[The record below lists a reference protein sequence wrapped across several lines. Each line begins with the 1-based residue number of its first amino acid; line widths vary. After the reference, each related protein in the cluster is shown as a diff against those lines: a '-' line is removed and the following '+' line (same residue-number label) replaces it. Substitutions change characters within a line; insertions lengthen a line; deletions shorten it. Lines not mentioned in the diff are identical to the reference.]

1 MSNNAADDD
10 FPWVLFELQSQLY
23 AVNTRHVREMI
34 EIPKYT
40 EMPEAASEVRGV
52 IDLRGE
58 IAVLLDTRRRLGLPS
73 LEQETRELTELLQA
87 REQDHIDWL
96 EALETALREQRRF
109 RLTTDPH
116 QCAFG
121 QWYDQFRTNNPIL
134 QTQLQAFDE
143 PHKALHALGA
153 ELIRMGEAG
162 QRELALSRLE
172 QARGSTLKHLVSLF
186 DSVRKSLHESTREIA
201 LILDW
206 QGQLVALS
214 VDTVSAVE
222 HMENDARQAAPDIG
236 EGAERCVNE
245 IGRRNSGGEMVQL
258 LDLEA
263 LLLPLQGCRVSQLT
277 AAEQPLESIR
287 GSAA

>member
-1 MSNNAADDD
+1 MNITAADDD
-10 FPWVLFELQSQLY
+10 FPWVMFELQSQLY
-23 AVNTRHVREMI
+23 AINTRHVRELI
-34 EIPKYT
+34 EIPKHT
-40 EMPEAASEVRGV
+40 EMPDAASEVRGV

-73 LEQETRELTELLQA
+73 LEQETRELTDLLQA
-87 REQDHIDWL
+87 REQDHINWI

-109 RLTTDPH
+109 HLTTDPH

-121 QWYDQFRTNNPIL
+121 QWYDQFRTDNPIL

-143 PHKALHALGA
+143 PHKALHALGV
-153 ELIRMGEAG
+153 ELIRMSENG
-162 QRELALSRLE
+162 QRELALSRLD
-172 QARGSTLKHLVSLF
+172 QARGSTLKRLLSLF
-186 DSVRKSLHESTREIA
+186 ASVRETLCESTREIA

-206 QGQLVALS
+206 QGQLLALS
-214 VDTVSAVE
+214 VDSVSSVE
-222 HMENDARQAAPDIG
+222 HMEHDTRQAAPDMG

-245 IGRRNSGGEMVQL
+245 IGQRNGSGEMVQL

-263 LLLPLQGCRVSQLT
+263 LLLPLEGCRAPRLS
-277 AAEQPLESIR
+277 AAPMLASMR